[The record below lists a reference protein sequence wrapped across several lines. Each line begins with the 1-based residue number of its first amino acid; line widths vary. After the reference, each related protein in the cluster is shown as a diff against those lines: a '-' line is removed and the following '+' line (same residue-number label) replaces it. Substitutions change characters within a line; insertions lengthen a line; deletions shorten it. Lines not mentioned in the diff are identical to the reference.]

1 MNPANYNLADSHLSK
16 ARLSD
21 SLAVNIRQA
30 CQIFPV
36 GKSFD
41 LITRDLYLGNTKAW
55 FLGVNGMCKTEV
67 LQEIF
72 SDLQNPTYT
81 RDDTIQ
87 DLSRYMASKIGY
99 AQTELAED
107 WHAIVSA
114 VLSGPCVL
122 FVDGFSAAIL
132 LDTRTYPA
140 RGISEPDAERV
151 TLGARD
157 GFVET
162 MLFNT
167 NLIRRRIR
175 NPRLTFAIRPVGT
188 DSRTDVAV
196 AYIDGYVDPDL
207 LQKILDRLDN
217 MRVTSL
223 TMGSKSLEELL
234 VRKRWYHP
242 LPSIQQTQRPDVACS
257 YLTEGNI
264 LLLVDNSPA
273 ALILPSTVF
282 QFTQSPEDYYKSP
295 VVGSYSRLL
304 RFLCIFISLFL
315 LPSFLLL
322 SSYFP
327 DLADTLS
334 LLPVEETT
342 SGRLFLYTLFAELA
356 LNLFQYSAA
365 HSPSSYSGSLSIV
378 GGLILSDVAIDLHW
392 VSLEVMFYAAATML
406 ASLALSS
413 TAFAEG
419 IRCYRLLLLF
429 LTGCFGLWGFLAGCV
444 LITLSVVTTPS
455 FAGKSFF
462 WPLRPFN
469 WQALSTL
476 LFRRPTYKAQPSNVW
491 KRERR
496 KDRDGQS

>member
-1 MNPANYNLADSHLSK
+1 MKLST
-16 ARLSD
+16 
-21 SLAVNIRQA
+21 SLEENIRQA
-30 CQIFPV
+30 QDIFPLS
-36 GKSFD
+36 KSFD
-41 LITRDLYLGNTKAW
+41 LITRNLYLGRTKAW
-55 FLGVNGMCKTEV
+55 FLGVNGMCRTEV

-72 SDLQNPTYT
+72 SDLQNPVFNG
-81 RDDTIQ
+81 DSTIQ
-87 DLSRYMASKIGY
+87 DISRYMASKIGY
-99 AQTELAED
+99 AQAQLTDD
-107 WHAIVSA
+107 WDVIVPA
-114 VLSGPCVL
+114 VLSGPSVL
-122 FVDGFSAAIL
+122 LIDGFSDAIV

-162 MLFNT
+162 MLFNA

-175 NPRLTFAIRPVGT
+175 SPRLTFAVRPVGY

-196 AYIDGYVDPDL
+196 AYIDGYVDTAL
-207 LQKILDRLDN
+207 LNTLFDRLDSLH
-217 MRVTSL
+217 VTAL

-234 VRKRWYHP
+234 VPKKWYHP

-264 LLLVDNSPA
+264 LLLVDNSPSV
-273 ALILPSTVF
+273 LILPSTIF

-315 LPSFLLL
+315 LPCFLLL
-322 SSYFP
+322 GSYFP
-327 DLADTLS
+327 DIADTLS
-334 LLPVEETT
+334 LLPVEEAT

-419 IRCYRLLLLF
+419 IRCYRIMLLLL
-429 LTGCFGLWGFLAGCV
+429 TGFGGLWGFLIGCA
-444 LITLSVVTTPS
+444 LIFLSVLTTPS

-462 WPLRPFN
+462 WPLLPFN
-469 WQALSTL
+469 GQALSTL
-476 LFRRPTYKAQPSNVW
+476 LLRRPTYRAQPGNVW
-491 KRERR
+491 KRER
-496 KDRDGQS
+496 KKKK